1 MSMPNDIAA
10 AAPNEINQPA
20 PAGKY
25 LVDSY
30 EDWAKGEGVPIH
42 TGASIDLIAAEVK
55 PWARFGL
62 NGAFVHL
69 KGRDDFLTIFINE
82 LPPNS
87 GSSPHQHLY
96 EEVCYVISGIGS
108 TEFQAPDGHTQVIE
122 WGPKSLFALPMNA
135 RYRHRNASAA
145 PARFA
150 AISDMRYLFNL
161 YRSEK
166 FIFGSTLQFAER
178 YGGTQ
183 VVADLARHQAG
194 PLTLAKGTIS
204 SDVVELAPGTY
215 GQAFRQMHG
224 AHLFGVDGDGYTLAW
239 EEGAPDYVRTA
250 WRHGVVIAAPGMS
263 FRQHFNAGNQPARYL
278 DVQLGSR
285 QQPVFRHRR
294 AAYGDTSVY
303 AAGRASIPF
312 AEQDPR
318 IHKLWLDAIA
328 GKGVTPRM
336 KA

>member
-1 MSMPNDIAA
+1 MT
-10 AAPNEINQPA
+10 EIHQPA

-25 LVDSY
+25 LVDPY

-42 TGASIDLIAAEVK
+42 TGAAVDLLKAEVK

-62 NGAFVHL
+62 DGAFCHL
-69 KGRDDFLTIFINE
+69 DGRDDFLTVFLIE
-82 LPPNS
+82 LPANS
-87 GSSPHQHLY
+87 GSAPHQHLY
-96 EEVCYVISGIGS
+96 EEVCYVLAGNGT

-122 WGPKSLFALPMNA
+122 WGPRSLFALPMNA
-135 RYRHRNASAA
+135 RYRHRNTSAS

-150 AISDMRYLFNL
+150 AINDLRYLFNL

-166 FIFGSTLQFAER
+166 FVFETPLQFAER
-178 YGGTQ
+178 YGGTEA
-183 VVADLARHQAG
+183 VADLAKEPAG

-224 AHLFGVDGDGYTLAW
+224 AHYFGVDGEGYTLAW
-239 EEGAPDYVRTA
+239 EEGAQDFRRSA
-250 WRHGVVIAAPGMS
+250 WRHGVVSAVPGMS
-263 FRQHFNAGNQPARYL
+263 FRQHFNAGASPACYL
-278 DVQLGSR
+278 DLQLGSQ
-285 QQPVFRHRR
+285 QQPIFRHRR

-303 AAGRASIPF
+303 AAGSATIPF

-318 IHKLWLDAIA
+318 IHKMWLEAIA
-328 GKGVTPRM
+328 GKGVTPRT
-336 KA
+336 AG